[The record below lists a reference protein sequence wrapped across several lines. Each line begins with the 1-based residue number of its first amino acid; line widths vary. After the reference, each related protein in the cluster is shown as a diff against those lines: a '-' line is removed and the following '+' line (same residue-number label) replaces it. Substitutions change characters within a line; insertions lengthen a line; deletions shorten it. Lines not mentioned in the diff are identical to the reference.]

1 VLHLLSDP
9 TDNRRVAQ
17 AAGRPIILADVS
29 SSMATRDGGSDQR
42 RIDALRAVLAEVL
55 CSAPDARI
63 VAFCSIVFE
72 LPRPEVVPDVRLP
85 EPGGSTD
92 VAAALT
98 YVGEGPKSGR
108 LIIVS
113 DGQPDDATA
122 AFAAAR
128 RLAPLT
134 IDTFYVGP
142 ESDFGAIGFMRSLTF
157 MAGRPGVAVVRSLAR
172 PKQLATEIAGLIGGS
187 GR

>member
-1 VLHLLSDP
+1 VLRLLSDP

-17 AAGRPIILADVS
+17 AAGRPVILVDVS
-29 SSMATRDGGSDQR
+29 SSMATRDSGSDQR
-42 RIDALRAVLAEVL
+42 RIDQLRAVLAEVL

-63 VAFCSIVFE
+63 VAFCSIVVE
-72 LPRPEVVPDVRLP
+72 LPRPEVVPDVQLP

-92 VAAALT
+92 VAAALD
-98 YVGEGPKSGR
+98 YVGDGVKPNR
-108 LIIVS
+108 LVVLS
-113 DGQPDDATA
+113 DGQPDDAAA

-128 RLAPLT
+128 RLAPVT
-134 IDTFYVGP
+134 IDTFYVGL

-157 MAGRPGVAVVRSLAR
+157 MGGRPGVAVVRSLAR
-172 PKQLATEIAGLIGGS
+172 PKQLATEIAGLIGGQ